1 MHKLN
6 KILYITRT
14 FKIYLLLG
22 HNWKN
27 KFTSKQIEN
36 WKNKL
41 TSKHL
46 EDYLQ
51 NSGLIKYKRS
61 TLILEKCQ
69 TLDELQ
75 TLKMHP
81 YISVTTQATCHF
93 QYTNN
98 ASKYQPK
105 LAQCQH
111 TPLEQKSIPAYR
123 ILGTR
128 TR

>member
-1 MHKLN
+1 MTYLEQHAIGSVFSNFSHIYMHKQYCMKML
-6 KILYITRT
+6 
-14 FKIYLLLG
+14 IYRL
-22 HNWKN
+22 
-27 KFTSKQIEN
+27 S
-36 WKNKL
+36 
-41 TSKHL
+41 
-46 EDYLQ
+46 
-51 NSGLIKYKRS
+51 SGLIKYKRS

-128 TR
+128 TRALLNL